1 MVTSMVNSSSRPAS
15 SAARSATSS
24 TSSGVAHARCGVRSS
39 LRPVLRPR
47 LRGRTA
53 GLKGIS
59 GGRAVA
65 ASPRMVCSR
74 LRASSAVLRDTPSA
88 AGSSRSHPAISSP
101 VSEFS
106 VRLPQYGRMNR
117 RIRYSRFA
125 VVLGPTSCRAV
136 QRSIHSLTVIS
147 PAPGSVQV
155 PARTFASWSRPQPSA
170 ACLVSKPDWLA
181 SPPGTLY
188 FTRHGLGPLP
198 RFSAYAISLLVTSWW
213 IGPSSDV
220 RGLDRLA

>member
-1 MVTSMVNSSSRPAS
+1 MVNSSSRPAS

-24 TSSGVAHARCGVRSS
+24 TSSGVAHARWGPRSS
-39 LRPVLRPR
+39 PRPVLRPR

-74 LRASSAVLRDTPSA
+74 LRASFAVLREIPSA
-88 AGSSRSHPAISSP
+88 AGSVRSHPAISSP

-117 RIRYSRFA
+117 RIRY
-125 VVLGPTSCRAV
+125 
-136 QRSIHSLTVIS
+136 
-147 PAPGSVQV
+147 
-155 PARTFASWSRPQPSA
+155 
-170 ACLVSKPDWLA
+170 
-181 SPPGTLY
+181 
-188 FTRHGLGPLP
+188 
-198 RFSAYAISLLVTSWW
+198 
-213 IGPSSDV
+213 
-220 RGLDRLA
+220 